1 MLAPASLLTRYSGT
15 RQRHAAAARGSG
27 TRWRHDVMLSIAL
40 VAARL
45 GGRPRRSRRHGLRR
59 HGLRRHGP
67 RRFVSRSSGLRSSR
81 TSSCLS
87 PVSPACASTVSGG
100 AGREA
105 PCHAHCDHAHSAM
118 HFAPRL
124 VASAATVP
132 FDARGGSP
140 LSALHPHPFD
150 LQAEGRVRGCRQEC
164 RRNDTLF
171 EQRQKVWQEGSGAQW
186 QGANPR
192 NTADQRAQ
200 RAVTPL
206 AARVG
211 HEKDLVGPAFYLLN
225 CAQFLFSQAGGDNV
239 RKDHAYC
246 SSERHEA

>member
-15 RQRHAAAARGSG
+15 RQRHAAAARGGG

-59 HGLRRHGP
+59 HGLHRHGP

-211 HEKDLVGPAFYLLN
+211 HERFFVGPAFYLLN
-225 CAQFLFSQAGGDNV
+225 CAQFLSVFNAG
-239 RKDHAYC
+239 HAGQH
-246 SSERHEA
+246 SAAAHAASA